1 MWDLV
6 TWQGTEPGPPALGA
20 QSLSHWTTREIP
32 KCRYLKKSRQLDGMM
47 VIHPWFREQP
57 IFSGW
62 RAQETTNPFLG
73 ITCRALS
80 FSCYFW
86 VSVTM
91 TTNSLAWNM
100 WNVFFFNVEPR
111 SPKSGC
117 RRVALPPKAL
127 GQTLL
132 RFFQLLVVPVSS
144 LLAASHQSLLTWPPF
159 VHLYLLLFCLK

>member
-1 MWDLV
+1 
-6 TWQGTEPGPPALGA
+6 
-20 QSLSHWTTREIP
+20 
-32 KCRYLKKSRQLDGMM
+32 M

-73 ITCRALS
+73 MTCRALS

-117 RRVALPPKAL
+117 CRVALPPKAL

-132 RFFQLLVVPVSS
+132 RFFQLLVAPVSS
-144 LLAASHQSLLTWPPF
+144 ASGCFSPISAHMAA
-159 VHLYLLLFCLK
+159 FCASVSSSVSNRNTCQAIQASPKASMVVWSQGP